1 MKATKIYVIIIFT
14 LFFSCNTKKEES
26 KENRKQVIT
35 VSILPQKT
43 FIGKIAGNDFK
54 VNVLLPPGE
63 SPATFTLLPS
73 QLKDIAHSKIWF
85 RVGHIGFEYSWKE
98 KIEQA
103 NRQMKVI
110 DLSNGLDLITATTIA
125 STEAK
130 AEKGINPHIWMSPP
144 LVKQMAK
151 RIADELSVLN
161 PEKGTVYNENYLNFA
176 TEIDQLDGK
185 IRSALKDY
193 QGRKFIMFH
202 PSLSYFAREYGLN
215 EYSLEPG
222 GKEPTPQRMTDL
234 VKLANEENIRV
245 IYIQSDLDREQ
256 ARVFAEEIN
265 GKIVEMW
272 PLNPEWAENLLKI
285 TYTLID
291 NFDDEIKLTHN

>member
-1 MKATKIYVIIIFT
+1 MKTTKIYVIIIFT
-14 LFFSCNTKKEES
+14 LFFSCNAKKQES
-26 KENRKQVIT
+26 NESRKQVIS

-43 FIGKIAGNDFK
+43 FVEKVAGNDFK

-103 NRQMKVI
+103 NRQMKVL
-110 DLSNGLDLITATTIA
+110 DLSEGLDLITASSIT
-125 STEAK
+125 STKAK
-130 AEKGINPHIWMSPP
+130 AKKGINPHIWMSPP
-144 LVKQMAK
+144 LVKHMAR
-151 RIADELSVLN
+151 RIADELSVLK
-161 PEKGTVYNENYLNFA
+161 PEKRAIYNENYLKFA
-176 TEIDQLDGK
+176 TEIDQLDNK
-185 IRSALKDY
+185 IRSILKNY

-202 PSLSYFAREYGLN
+202 PSLLYFAREYGLN

-222 GKEPTPQRMTDL
+222 GKEPTPQRMAEL
-234 VKLANEENIRV
+234 AKLAKKEDIRV

-256 ARVFAEEIN
+256 ARVFAEEID
-265 GKIVEMW
+265 GEIIEMW
-272 PLNPEWAENLLKI
+272 PLNPAWEANLMEI
-285 TYTLID
+285 TQTLIA
-291 NFDDEIKLTHN
+291 NF

>member
-14 LFFSCNTKKEES
+14 LFFSCNTKKQES
-26 KENRKQVIT
+26 KENTKQVIT

-43 FIGKIAGNDFK
+43 FVEKIAGNDFK

-73 QLKDIAHSKIWF
+73 QLKDIAHSKVWF
-85 RVGHIGFEYSWKE
+85 RVGHIGFEYSWKK

-110 DLSNGLDLITATTIA
+110 DLSKGLDLIAAA
-125 STEAK
+125 SITSTNAK
-130 AEKGINPHIWMSPP
+130 AKKGVNPHIWMSPP
-144 LVKQMAK
+144 LVKQMAR
-151 RIADELSVLN
+151 RIADELSVFN
-161 PEKGTVYNENYLNFA
+161 PEKNIVYNENYLRFA
-176 TEIDQLDGK
+176 TEIDQLDNK
-185 IRSALKDY
+185 IKSALKDY

-222 GKEPTPQRMTDL
+222 GKEPTPQRMAEL
-234 VKLANEENIRV
+234 VKLARKENIRV

-256 ARVFAEEIN
+256 ARVFAEEVD
-265 GKIVEMW
+265 GEIVEMW
-272 PLNPEWAENLLKI
+272 PLNPAWEENLMEI
-285 TYTLID
+285 TNMLIQ
-291 NFDDEIKLTHN
+291 NF

>member
-1 MKATKIYVIIIFT
+1 MQVNTIKILIIIVA
-14 LFFSCNTKKEES
+14 LCFFSCNS
-26 KENRKQVIT
+26 KNNKNGNVAKQVVT

-43 FIGKIAGNDFK
+43 FVEMIAGNDFK

-110 DLSNGLDLITATTIA
+110 DLSKGLDLITATSIT
-125 STEAK
+125 STK

-144 LVKQMAK
+144 LVKQMA
-151 RIADELSVLN
+151 RSIADELSVLN
-161 PEKGTVYNENYLNFA
+161 PEKRTIYNENYLKFA
-176 TEIDQLDGK
+176 TEIDQLDDK
-185 IRSALKDY
+185 IRSTLKDY
-193 QGRKFIMFH
+193 QGREFIMFH

-222 GKEPTPQRMTDL
+222 GKEPTPQRMTEL

-256 ARVFAEEIN
+256 ARVFAEEID
-265 GKIVEMW
+265 GEIIEMW
-272 PLNPEWAENLLKI
+272 PLNPAWEENLMKI
-285 TYTLID
+285 TDTLIQ
-291 NFDDEIKLTHN
+291 NF